1 MLMNPNYTVQ
11 IKLILVI
18 ISKYKGKQE
27 EKCENS
33 RRTLFYVPKVNRI
46 KSVTVFSYI
55 NKIYSNIAQ
64 IIS

>member
-33 RRTLFYVPKVNRI
+33 RRTLFYVPKVNSI
-46 KSVTVFSYI
+46 KSVTVLFI
-55 NKIYSNIAQ
+55 
-64 IIS
+64 